1 MQIKKYPVVMGLAF
15 ASFLYMIGHMFLPS
29 TWTYCIMEKFDW
41 LESQLAL
48 SLGFAG
54 VFIILVQ
61 AFLIR

>member
-1 MQIKKYPVVMGLAF
+1 
-15 ASFLYMIGHMFLPS
+15 MIGHMFLPS
-29 TWTYCIMEKFDW
+29 TWTYCTMEKFDW
-41 LESQLAL
+41 SESQLAL

>member
-1 MQIKKYPVVMGLAF
+1 VQIKKYPVVMGLAF
-15 ASFLYMIGHMFLPS
+15 ACFLYMIGHMFLPS
-29 TWTYCIMEKFDW
+29 TWTYCTMEKFDW
-41 LESQLAL
+41 SESQLAL